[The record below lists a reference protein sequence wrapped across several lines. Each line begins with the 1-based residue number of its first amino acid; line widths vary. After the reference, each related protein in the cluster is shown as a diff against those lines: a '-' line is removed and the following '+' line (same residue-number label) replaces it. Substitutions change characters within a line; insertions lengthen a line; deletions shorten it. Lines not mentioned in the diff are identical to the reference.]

1 MTSTPAGQKAAG
13 DLAASGASVAFL
25 PGGASYYDAPNN
37 RVVISRD
44 AHPRDQAALL
54 AHEAEHARAARAGE
68 TPNIDTAASADVYVD
83 GMLREEARA
92 QVQQIKVAGDLQRRA
107 PLQAEYND
115 AYQKAYAT
123 AKAGN
128 SDEAA
133 ARAAAEAAGY
143 DRVLQGFRNGEVR
156 TSTNS
161 QTYPD
166 YYRDSYNRRR
176 ATPTATPTATQTAP
190 QGDR

>member
-1 MTSTPAGQKAAG
+1 MTSTPAGKKAAE

-25 PGGASYYDAPNN
+25 PGGASYYDAQNN

-54 AHEAEHARAARAGE
+54 AHEAEHARASRAGQ
-68 TPNIDTAASADVYVD
+68 TPNADTAASADAYVD

-92 QVQQIKVAGDLQRRA
+92 QVQQIKVSTDLQRRA

-115 AYQKAYAT
+115 AYQKGYAA
-123 AKAGN
+123 AKAAGR
-128 SDEAA
+128 DDAA
-133 ARAAAEAAGY
+133 ASAAAEAAGY
-143 DRVLQGFRNGEVR
+143 DRVLQGFRAGEVR
-156 TSTNS
+156 TSTNN

-166 YYRDSYNRRR
+166 YYRDAYNRRR
-176 ATPTATPTATQTAP
+176 ATPTATPTQTAP